1 MIALRLQVL
10 AIDFAA
16 LEKSLSLLPAHEL
29 LGIEEDLLPI
39 QGSLMQFYPQLPSQE
54 KQQMDVSQ
62 TASKGVAGGEAEPPF
77 PEEAKAKSGKDGSF
91 ELFSKSPKPESR
103 SHPSRSSAARMA
115 KPESNRAM
123 AEASSPGGND
133 AAETGAAEKAFEELM
148 LSASSEA
155 DQIVQTAKSKPKLA
169 IAPKKEGL
177 PEEDDVNKREG
188 LSRPIEA
195 SSANVEDLESWLDSL

>member
-1 MIALRLQVL
+1 MVTLLLQVL

-29 LGIEEDLLPI
+29 LGIEERLLPI
-39 QGSLMQFYPQLPSQE
+39 QGSLMQFDSQLPSQE

-62 TASKGVAGGEAEPPF
+62 AASKSVARREAEPPL
-77 PEEAKAKSGKDGSF
+77 PEEAEAKSGRDGSF
-91 ELFSKSPKPESR
+91 KLFSNSPKPERR
-103 SHPSRSSAARMA
+103 SPSRSSAARMP
-115 KPESNRAM
+115 KQESYTAM
-123 AEASSPGGND
+123 ADASSSGGND

-169 IAPKKEGL
+169 VAPKKKRM
-177 PEEDDVNKREG
+177 PVEDAVNKREG